1 MKKIICFFIL
11 LIFFGAVF
19 FIGWTQIKV
28 KPDSYAIVISKTSGV
43 NPKPVIP
50 GEFSWHWQ
58 FLLPTNAELK
68 IFSIN
73 PVNAKK
79 TISGSV
85 TNPNSIQNI
94 DYSFDFAISL
104 TISPETL
111 LQLYNHNQITSQQTL
126 DDYLQ
131 NIATSIAQMSADYII
146 NKIKTDENFS
156 MEKLSRNE
164 IVRSIQYQKIY
175 PFVDLMV
182 LSVESYKIPDYKAY
196 MNYKNSILQNE
207 PSLIDSKDDENN
219 LD

>member
-1 MKKIICFFIL
+1 MKKIISFFIL

-43 NPKPVIP
+43 NPNPVIP

-58 FLLPTNAELK
+58 FLIPTNAELK

-104 TISPETL
+104 TVSPQTL
-111 LQLYNHNQITSQQTL
+111 IQLYNQNQISSQQTL
-126 DDYLQ
+126 DEYLQ

-156 MEKLSRNE
+156 MEKLTRNE
-164 IVRSIQYQKIY
+164 IVRSIQYQQKY

-182 LSVESYKIPDYKAY
+182 LSVENYKIPDYKAY
-196 MNYKNSILQNE
+196 MNYKNDFVIPEVTNQETTNE
-207 PSLIDSKDDENN
+207 
-219 LD
+219 

>member
-1 MKKIICFFIL
+1 MKKIISFFIL

-43 NPKPVIP
+43 DPNPVIP

-58 FLLPTNAELK
+58 FLIPTNAELK

-104 TISPETL
+104 T
-111 LQLYNHNQITSQQTL
+111 
-126 DDYLQ
+126 
-131 NIATSIAQMSADYII
+131 
-146 NKIKTDENFS
+146 
-156 MEKLSRNE
+156 
-164 IVRSIQYQKIY
+164 
-175 PFVDLMV
+175 V
-182 LSVESYKIPDYKAY
+182 LSVCSVSMTVMAI
-196 MNYKNSILQNE
+196 I
-207 PSLIDSKDDENN
+207 SLIENTVLIFLEKSKNN
-219 LD
+219 QIKNILWDIFTLIFGIIILIFSIFVKQLSLGI